1 MFPSIQTVHLKRFYT
16 KRRSRREKEV
26 IKALDDVSLE
36 VHPGELFGLLGPNG
50 AGKTTLIKILTTLLL
65 PSEGQA
71 FVDGL
76 DVVKQADLIR
86 HRINLVSGGEHAGYG
101 ILTVR
106 ETLWMFSQ
114 FYGIPYAV
122 ARKRIDELLALVELK
137 EEEKTRV
144 NRLSTGM
151 RQKLNF
157 ARGFINDPKIVF
169 LDEPTLGLDV
179 TSALACRKFI
189 KRWIGEHP
197 EKTVLLTTHYMTEA
211 DELCDRIAIIS
222 HGKILSCDTPANF
235 KKSIQ
240 KEVLFE
246 IEAFT
251 PDAVVDQLSEIGG
264 VLRVSSHR
272 QPQSCNTLL
281 RLSLQEDAVIVR
293 VLERISAV
301 GGQIRYLRKTE
312 PTLEDVFVSIVG
324 RTFEEDE
331 STREA

>member
-16 KRRSRREKEV
+16 KRRSKREKET
-26 IKALDDVSLE
+26 IKALDEVSLE
-36 VHPGELFGLLGPNG
+36 IQPGELFGLLGPNG

-76 DVVKQADLIR
+76 DVVKQAALIR
-86 HRINLVSGGEHAGYG
+86 HRINMVSGGEHAGYG

-114 FYGIPYAV
+114 FYGISYAV
-122 ARKRIDELLALVELK
+122 AKKRIDELLALVELK

-179 TSALACRKFI
+179 TSAMACRKFI
-189 KRWIGEHP
+189 KRWIAEHP
-197 EKTVLLTTHYMTEA
+197 EKTVLFTTHYMAEA

-222 HGKILSCDTPANF
+222 HGKILSCDTPANL
-235 KKSIQ
+235 KRGVQ
-240 KEVLFE
+240 KEALFE

-251 PDAVVDQLSEIGG
+251 PDSLMEQLSEIQG

-272 QPQSCNTLL
+272 QPHSSDTLL
-281 RLSLQEDAVIVR
+281 RLSLQEDAVIAR
-293 VLERISAV
+293 VLERITAM
-301 GGQIRYLRKTE
+301 GGQIRLLRKTE

-331 STREA
+331 SVRES